1 MWEAEQVSEIWITLR
16 TPNRRALTVLVD
28 APLVVGRDCD
38 GLILADQRV
47 SRRHTGF
54 EPSGDKI
61 QVTDLGSS
69 NGTSVNGTLITGP
82 TLAGPGDLISIGNTV
97 ISVQARQEGEGPISG
112 LTTELTPPTNN
123 AMKTSIELVAEAVEQ
138 DDPRSMIGAEVVG
151 AEDEPGTLTV
161 LFSDIESSTELA
173 VAMGDAKWFDL
184 LGQHHELV
192 ATHVDAHQGRIV
204 KNQGDGYMLCFRS
217 ARQALLTAIGIQRDL
232 SRLSTSLLTSNSD
245 SGSETDNDNESTG
258 TGNELRVRIGVHTG
272 EVMMQDD
279 GDLFGKHVI
288 VAARIGALAAGGQI
302 LVSNLVKQIAEPR
315 GDISFGPA
323 TETALKGIEGVSVIH
338 EVSWMSY
345 VAD

>member
-1 MWEAEQVSEIWITLR
+1 MSEIWITLR

-69 NGTSVNGTLITGP
+69 NGTSVNGAVIAGP
-82 TLAGPGDLISIGNTV
+82 TLAGPGDLISIGNTL
-97 ISVQARQEGEGPISG
+97 ISVQARTEGDGPISG
-112 LTTELTPPTNN
+112 LTTELTPPAGTS
-123 AMKTSIELVAEAVEQ
+123 MKTSIELVAEAVEQ

-173 VAMGDAKWFDL
+173 VAMGDAKWFEL

-232 SRLSTSLLTSNSD
+232 SRLSTSLLTSNS
-245 SGSETDNDNESTG
+245 GNKSETGSPGGTD

-315 GDISFGPA
+315 GDITFGPA
-323 TETALKGIEGVSVIH
+323 TETVLKGIEGLSVIH
-338 EVSWMSY
+338 EVSWTAY
-345 VAD
+345 DAD